1 MATAVTAC
9 GTLAGLQEGEL
20 EVADGQTDL
29 GAAVSRVAV
38 LIDTEDSSELS
49 VSIAETTSL
58 VGVLLALAETVLI
71 GTEDER
77 LVVVAL

>member
-58 VGVLLALAETVLI
+58 VGVLLPLAETVLI